1 MRKIVALAV
10 AFGLGTGLGAGAVLA
25 EARSETRCGW
35 FVNPTPGNF
44 YLTDAEGDW
53 WFAAQG
59 ALEVGGWDNL
69 DWSEADF
76 GDDWVATNGSYGYG
90 CACAAGDYGRAAEG
104 EVWFIDRLKALSLA
118 KCLRDP
124 ALPPP
129 PRG

>member
-1 MRKIVALAV
+1 MRKILTLA
-10 AFGLGTGLGAGAVLA
+10 GLLVLSAGAAFA

-53 WFAAQG
+53 WFASQG
-59 ALEVGGWDNL
+59 SLEVGGWEEL
-69 DWSEADF
+69 DWSEAEF
-76 GDDWVATNGSYGYG
+76 GADWVATNGSYGYG
-90 CACAAGDYGRAAEG
+90 CACAGGDYGRAAEG
-104 EVWFIDRLKALSLA
+104 EVWFIDRLKALPLA

-129 PRG
+129 PRD